1 MINGIS
7 TEQNW
12 KGIKI
17 KALKEIIIEEYHFKE
32 KIIGECF
39 CTIEIWVIL

>member
-12 KGIKI
+12 LSIKFKSQI
-17 KALKEIIIEEYHFKE
+17 EITIEVYHFKE
-32 KIIGECF
+32 KASGKCF
-39 CTIEIWVIL
+39 LKD